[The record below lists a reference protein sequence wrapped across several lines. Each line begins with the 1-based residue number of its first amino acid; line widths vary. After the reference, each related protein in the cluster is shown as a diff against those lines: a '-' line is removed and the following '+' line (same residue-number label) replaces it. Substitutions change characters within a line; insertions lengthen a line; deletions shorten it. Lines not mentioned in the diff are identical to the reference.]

1 MSGLGPAGVV
11 LTCSVVAVNAAAQNT
26 SGDQPSEFERRSVA
40 VLSAVQSRP
49 LDELSHNIG
58 FGYGLTGA
66 YAFQVDRGGF
76 LLLRAGAA
84 YIEYGRETKHVPLS
98 PSIGGR
104 IQVDVSTTNSIFPAT
119 LGAELTW
126 PRGPIRPY
134 VNGSVGG
141 LFFATTSS
149 IDSRSDDD
157 DFSTTNQQDF
167 TWSRVVGGG
176 LYIPVSTDRNGDH
189 LSIDIGFQRFMT
201 GHANYLRPG
210 SIQDL
215 PSGTVI
221 TPLES
226 DTHMLLVHVGVRF
239 GR

>member
-1 MSGLGPAGVV
+1 LAAGPNSTVRQWQCG
-11 LTCSVVAVNAAAQNT
+11 
-26 SGDQPSEFERRSVA
+26 RSF
-40 VLSAVQSRP
+40 LRD
-49 LDELSHNIG
+49 DE
-58 FGYGLTGA
+58 
-66 YAFQVDRGGF
+66 
-76 LLLRAGAA
+76 
-84 YIEYGRETKHVPLS
+84 P
-98 PSIGGR
+98 
-104 IQVDVSTTNSIFPAT
+104 
-119 LGAELTW
+119 
-126 PRGPIRPY
+126 
-134 VNGSVGG
+134 
-141 LFFATTSS
+141 